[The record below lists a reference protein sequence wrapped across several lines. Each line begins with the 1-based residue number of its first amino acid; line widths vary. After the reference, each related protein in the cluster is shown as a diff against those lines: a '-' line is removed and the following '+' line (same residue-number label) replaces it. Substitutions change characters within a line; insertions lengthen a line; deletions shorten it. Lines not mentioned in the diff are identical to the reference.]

1 MNSKMVYLLPV
12 VLLVQL
18 VGLTSGEV
26 FTALA
31 DMEKLI
37 ATEQTIIKHLEDY
50 IEGEANKIE
59 RMKT

>member
-1 MNSKMVYLLPV
+1 MNSKMVYFVPV
-12 VLLVQL
+12 VLLVHL

-37 ATEQTIIKHLEDY
+37 ATEQTIIQY
-50 IEGEANKIE
+50 IENYIQIETNKIE